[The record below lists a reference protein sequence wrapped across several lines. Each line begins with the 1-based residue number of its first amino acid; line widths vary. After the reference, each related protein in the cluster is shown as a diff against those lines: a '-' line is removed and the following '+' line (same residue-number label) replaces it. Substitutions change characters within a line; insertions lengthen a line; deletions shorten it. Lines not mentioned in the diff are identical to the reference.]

1 MNDHY
6 FLIGTSLSLKI
17 AVAGPTGYSI
27 YFLMKTQERLG
38 KASKNLHWKKIY
50 INLLGTIL
58 CNVYRRLEQL
68 VFW

>member
-38 KASKNLHWKKIY
+38 KASKNLH
-50 INLLGTIL
+50 
-58 CNVYRRLEQL
+58 
-68 VFW
+68 